1 MDGKILAE
9 KLLEYASAHLY
20 LQPYDRDYVRNLLLS
35 QLGESAA
42 CAAPPAYDAAG
53 EDVPD
58 ALMEELRAYGIGR
71 GLCTEESAERFCV
84 GVFGLLTPLP
94 SEINRVFGQL
104 RNERGPQAACDWF
117 YDLCV
122 KNGYIQKT
130 AVARNLKW
138 AYEDGDNRLEITV
151 NLSKPEK
158 SNKDIAKARLA
169 PQGEKY
175 PACLLCKE
183 NEGFEGTAT
192 HPARRN
198 LRTVR
203 MRLGGP
209 PWFMQYSPYAYY
221 DEHCIVVN
229 ERHVPMNVD
238 AGTPGK
244 LLDFVDLLPNYFVGS
259 NASLPIVGGSILSH
273 EHFQGGR
280 HLMPMHGAKIGKE
293 YRSGRFPGL
302 RVGILNW
309 YNSAVQCEGTDRG
322 QVEAFAAQVIGAW
335 SGYDCPACDV
345 FSHTGDT
352 PHNAVTPICR
362 KQGDTY
368 LFTMILRNN
377 RTSER
382 YPDGIFHVH
391 PEYLNIKS
399 EGIGL
404 IEAMGLFILP
414 PRLKRQLG
422 GIEAI
427 LCGEAPYLPA
437 ELEDPANDLYVHRA
451 MIAELAGQAVF
462 INDGAVAEKGQGTFH
477 DVQKLAD
484 VAGPGIFPEK
494 LHDRVGNADILRRVF
509 RTQQEGGD
517 QKGNVFAPLPQG
529 RNADAHHG
537 EAVVEVVAQYAFFH
551 GGERR
556 FVQDADDAYIH
567 ILFRMGPESAYLLFL
582 KHAQKLGLKAERHG
596 VELVEKQ
603 GYYAKLVRR
612 QLEMGT
618 STSEEQLPN
627 C

>member
-9 KLLEYASAHLY
+9 KLLEYASVHLH
-20 LQPYDRDYVRNLLLS
+20 LQPCDRDYVRNLLLS

-158 SNKDIAKARLA
+158 SNKDIARARLA

-198 LRTVR
+198 LRTVK
-203 MRLGGP
+203 MRLGGQ

-280 HLMPMHGAKIGKE
+280 HLMPMHGAKMGKE

-309 YNSAVQCEGTDRG
+309 YNSAVQCEGADRG

-451 MIAELAGQAVF
+451 MIAELAEQGLAATRAEAHARVERYVDRVCAGILDNTAVF
-462 INDGAVAEKGQGTFH
+462 KRDEAGRRGFDGFMKA
-477 DVQKLAD
+477 
-484 VAGPGIFPEK
+484 
-494 LHDRVGNADILRRVF
+494 
-509 RTQQEGGD
+509 
-517 QKGNVFAPLPQG
+517 
-529 RNADAHHG
+529 
-537 EAVVEVVAQYAFFH
+537 
-551 GGERR
+551 
-556 FVQDADDAYIH
+556 
-567 ILFRMGPESAYLLFL
+567 
-582 KHAQKLGLKAERHG
+582 LGL
-596 VELVEKQ
+596 
-603 GYYAKLVRR
+603 
-612 QLEMGT
+612 
-618 STSEEQLPN
+618 SEV
-627 C
+627 